1 MKKQIKKKSEA
12 LITPLRLT
20 ADEAAALQLLQEYL
34 KESTRNGTVVNAIK
48 NYQYIHSMQEIIM
61 QKNRILKNSFQRIID
76 LKKMISESESEIKN
90 IIEQSK
96 HI

>member
-20 ADEAAALQLLQEYL
+20 ADEAAALQQLQEYL